1 MPSTETVVRNTEI
14 ATEDVREFGREVEAA
29 LQRAKERIKRE
40 IHAYP
45 PPIPACD
52 AQFNY
57 LLEQRN
63 TAAAELGAVRS
74 ACASGDTTAAQA
86 SALAQLVKAST
97 ILKPD
102 VKQRLLAQSIGSTQ
116 GSRA

>member
-1 MPSTETVVRNTEI
+1 MPSTETAVRTTEI
-14 ATEDVREFGREVEAA
+14 ATEDVREFGRQVEAA
-29 LQRAKERIKRE
+29 LRRAKERIKGE

-63 TAAAELGAVRS
+63 AAAAELGAVRS
-74 ACASGDTTAAQA
+74 ACASGDTAAVQA
-86 SALAQLVKAST
+86 AALIQLVTAST
-97 ILKPD
+97 VLKPD
-102 VKQRLLAQSIGSTQ
+102 VKQWLLALSTSSTR
-116 GSRA
+116 GAH